1 MRKKIRYGIVRT
13 GFILILLI
21 GAGLIMKGIIDNALY
36 NRFPD
41 KGLPRINID
50 LNEVELGEIKEESKE
65 EKYKNNQ
72 LSIYDNGAID
82 KYENIEIKGR
92 GNSTW
97 EYSKK
102 PYQISFNKKVDLL
115 KLGKAKKWLLLA
127 SRADH
132 TFLRNDIV
140 FRLAEMLELNYN
152 HRGEFV
158 ELYFD
163 GEYEGLYYLVQKIDI
178 TKGSVDLRKD
188 GGVLFELDNVYAD
201 EDAEEYYIGDLGD
214 TLVLKD
220 IKQDDE
226 KTKNWVV
233 ENFMDDVNRLELL
246 AKKGNYDEVSKIIDV
261 DSFVKYYLINEFA
274 VNPDA
279 YSTSFY
285 LYKDGIEDKI
295 HAGPVWDFDL
305 ALANRNWGWEVDER
319 FYSPSEEMI
328 RRREAFGDDGLIE
341 NKHISKL
348 MYYLME
354 MPEFREEVKRIFK
367 DKMSGR
373 LGELITTI
381 NNRHDRIYKAML
393 ANNEKWGIEDSEEE
407 YKYLL
412 DWIIKRF
419 DFFESR
425 YGDKDDGAN
434 DQRHS
439 RFL

>member
-1 MRKKIRYGIVRT
+1 MRRKIRYGIVRV
-13 GFILILLI
+13 GFILVLLVCV
-21 GAGLIMKGIIDNALY
+21 GLVMKGIIDNALY
-36 NRFPD
+36 NRFYD
-41 KGLPRINID
+41 RGLPRINID
-50 LNEVELGEIKEESKE
+50 LKETKLSEIKEGSKE
-65 EKYKNNQ
+65 KKYKNTH
-72 LSIYDNGAID
+72 LSLYNNGKID
-82 KYENIEIKGR
+82 KFENVEIKGR

-102 PYQISFNKKVDLL
+102 PYQISFNHKVDLL
-115 KLGKAKKWLLLA
+115 KLGKAKKWVLLA

-132 TFLRNDIV
+132 TFLRNDIA
-140 FRLAEMLELNYN
+140 FRLAEMLELKYN

-163 GEYEGLYYLVQKIDI
+163 GEYEGLYYLIQKIDI
-178 TKGSVDLRKD
+178 AKNSVDLRTN
-188 GGVLFELDNVYAD
+188 GGLLFELDNVYAD
-201 EDAEEYYIGDLGD
+201 EDDEEYYVSVSGN

-220 IKQDDE
+220 IKQDNEETRD
-226 KTKNWVV
+226 WIV
-233 ENFMDDVNRLELL
+233 EVFLNNVNELETL
-246 AKKGNYDEVSKIIDV
+246 AKMGNYDEVSKIIDV
-261 DSFVKYYLINEFA
+261 ESFAKYYLVNEFA

-305 ALANRNWGWEVDER
+305 ALANHNWGWEIDEQ

-328 RRREAFGDDGLIE
+328 RRREAFGEDGLTE
-341 NKHISKL
+341 NRYISKL

-354 MPEFREEVKRIFK
+354 MPEFRKEVKRIFK

-373 LGELITTI
+373 VGELVIAI
-381 NNRHDRIYKAML
+381 KNRYNKNYKAML
-393 ANNEKWGIEDSEEE
+393 INNEKWGIEDSEEE
-407 YKYLL
+407 YEYLL

-419 DFFESR
+419 EFFESK
-425 YGDKDDGAN
+425 YGDGKVN
-434 DQRHS
+434 DQRRF

>member
-1 MRKKIRYGIVRT
+1 MRRKIRYGIVRV
-13 GFILILLI
+13 GFILVLLVCV
-21 GAGLIMKGIIDNALY
+21 GLVMKGIIDNALY
-36 NRFPD
+36 NRFYD
-41 KGLPRINID
+41 RGLPRINID
-50 LNEVELGEIKEESKE
+50 LKETKLSEIKEGSKE
-65 EKYKNNQ
+65 KKYKNTH
-72 LSIYDNGAID
+72 LSLYNNGKID
-82 KYENIEIKGR
+82 KFENVEIKGR

-102 PYQISFNKKVDLL
+102 PYQISFNHKVDLL
-115 KLGKAKKWLLLA
+115 KLGKAKKWVLLA

-132 TFLRNDIV
+132 TFLRNDIA
-140 FRLAEMLELNYN
+140 FRLAEMLELKYN

-163 GEYEGLYYLVQKIDI
+163 GEYEGLYYLIQKIDI
-178 TKGSVDLRKD
+178 AKNSVDLRTN
-188 GGVLFELDNVYAD
+188 GGLLFELDNVYAD
-201 EDAEEYYIGDLGD
+201 EDDEEYYVSVSGN

-220 IKQDDE
+220 IKQDNEETRD
-226 KTKNWVV
+226 WIV
-233 ENFMDDVNRLELL
+233 EVFLNNVNELETL
-246 AKKGNYDEVSKIIDV
+246 AKMGNYDEVSKIIDIE
-261 DSFVKYYLINEFA
+261 SFAKYYLVNEFA

-305 ALANRNWGWEVDER
+305 ALANHNWGWEIDEQ

-328 RRREAFGDDGLIE
+328 RRREAFGEDGLTE
-341 NKHISKL
+341 NRYISKL

-354 MPEFREEVKRIFK
+354 MPEFRKEVKRIFK

-373 LGELITTI
+373 VGELVIAI
-381 NNRHDRIYKAML
+381 KNRYNKNYKAML
-393 ANNEKWGIEDSEEE
+393 INNEKWGIEDSEEE
-407 YKYLL
+407 YEYLL

-419 DFFESR
+419 EFFESK
-425 YGDKDDGAN
+425 YGDGKVN
-434 DQRHS
+434 DQRRF

>member
-1 MRKKIRYGIVRT
+1 MRRKIRYGIVRV
-13 GFILILLI
+13 GFILMLLVCV
-21 GAGLIMKGIIDNALY
+21 GLVMKGIIDNALY
-36 NRFPD
+36 NRFYD
-41 KGLPRINID
+41 RGLPRINID
-50 LNEVELGEIKEESKE
+50 LKETKLSEIKEGSKE
-65 EKYKNNQ
+65 KKYKNTH
-72 LSIYDNGAID
+72 LSLYNNGKID
-82 KYENIEIKGR
+82 KFENVEIKGR

-102 PYQISFNKKVDLL
+102 PYQISFNNKVDLL
-115 KLGKAKKWLLLA
+115 KLGKAKKWVLLA

-132 TFLRNDIV
+132 TFLRNDIA
-140 FRLAEMLELNYN
+140 FRLAEMLELKYN

-163 GEYEGLYYLVQKIDI
+163 GEYEGLYYLIQKIDI
-178 TKGSVDLRKD
+178 AKNSVDLRTN
-188 GGVLFELDNVYAD
+188 GGLLFELDNVYAD
-201 EDAEEYYIGDLGD
+201 EDNEEYYVSVSGN

-220 IKQDDE
+220 IKQDNEETRD
-226 KTKNWVV
+226 WIV
-233 ENFMDDVNRLELL
+233 EVFLNNVNKLETL
-246 AKKGNYDEVSKIIDV
+246 AKMGNYDEVSKIIDV
-261 DSFVKYYLINEFA
+261 ESFAKYYLVNEFA

-305 ALANRNWGWEVDER
+305 ALANHNWGWEIDEQ

-328 RRREAFGDDGLIE
+328 RRREAFGEDGLTE
-341 NKHISKL
+341 NRYISKL

-354 MPEFREEVKRIFK
+354 MPEFRKEVKRIFK

-373 LGELITTI
+373 VGELVIAI
-381 NNRHDRIYKAML
+381 KNRYNKNYKAML
-393 ANNEKWGIEDSEEE
+393 INNEKWGIEDSEEE
-407 YKYLL
+407 YEYLL

-419 DFFESR
+419 EFFESK
-425 YGDKDDGAN
+425 YGDGEVN
-434 DQRHS
+434 DQRRF

>member
-41 KGLPRINID
+41 KRLPRINID
-50 LNEVELGEIKEESKE
+50 LNEVELGEIKEGSKE

-163 GEYEGLYYLVQKIDI
+163 
-178 TKGSVDLRKD
+178 S
-188 GGVLFELDNVYAD
+188 
-201 EDAEEYYIGDLGD
+201 
-214 TLVLKD
+214 
-220 IKQDDE
+220 
-226 KTKNWVV
+226 
-233 ENFMDDVNRLELL
+233 
-246 AKKGNYDEVSKIIDV
+246 
-261 DSFVKYYLINEFA
+261 
-274 VNPDA
+274 
-279 YSTSFY
+279 
-285 LYKDGIEDKI
+285 
-295 HAGPVWDFDL
+295 
-305 ALANRNWGWEVDER
+305 
-319 FYSPSEEMI
+319 
-328 RRREAFGDDGLIE
+328 
-341 NKHISKL
+341 
-348 MYYLME
+348 
-354 MPEFREEVKRIFK
+354 
-367 DKMSGR
+367 
-373 LGELITTI
+373 
-381 NNRHDRIYKAML
+381 
-393 ANNEKWGIEDSEEE
+393 
-407 YKYLL
+407 
-412 DWIIKRF
+412 
-419 DFFESR
+419 
-425 YGDKDDGAN
+425 
-434 DQRHS
+434 
-439 RFL
+439 